1 MVYKKENYYDK
12 KYFCEEIYSHNF
24 GGKSMRHKKKVAYKI
39 TGCILTLQVF
49 VFAALYMFVSNT
61 ITENIRENTIH
72 SMQTIVDDRSQII
85 ESYVRETENYLT
97 AYSRAGEISQ
107 LLRNPSDTA
116 AVEAAQKY
124 TEVFGRDID
133 NLEGIYT
140 SEWNTH
146 VLAHTSEAV
155 VGIATREGEALEELQ
170 EAMLKADG
178 VYNAGFIFS
187 PASGKQIVSMYRACM
202 DSQGNPVGLVGAG
215 IYISGLKEALDS
227 LPTAGLE
234 NAKYYLINTQT
245 GEYIFH
251 ENTGMLGHEAK
262 EEFITGILDEI
273 NANGTAVTDYVEYA
287 DRGED
292 SIAAYHYIADRG
304 WLFLLTDTADEIF
317 QTANVARAQLSVL
330 CLIALAF
337 LAGTTYAV
345 ISGFMK
351 PLSPITE
358 TLLRIADRDIR
369 NGAEV
374 QKYKG
379 RNDDLGDMAK
389 ASGGVIQSL
398 NVIVGTL
405 KDCCAKLED
414 KAAMLKGSSA
424 NLVDCVTDNISTTQ
438 ELSASM
444 ENVNQAIERINDEIG
459 CMHNSISEVADSL
472 KSSFA
477 SSNVLMQEATKMR
490 ESADG
495 SFRSTREQLEYT
507 RASVE
512 EALQSLNNLSQINGM
527 ATGILEIATQ
537 TNLLSINAA
546 IEAARSGEM
555 GRGFAVVAREIGNL
569 AETSKN
575 TAENIRKLCES
586 SNDSIDEVNKC
597 VAMIMQYM
605 EGEVLDSFGDF
616 AEKSN
621 HYSVSVEAIKRDI
634 EKLGVFV
641 GNLQTSITG
650 IFDNIMNVKDIS
662 EQNNDA
668 INVIVMKSE
677 STALI
682 ADEILKQSEENTS
695 MADSLGQIVNEFTV
709 N

>member
-1 MVYKKENYYDK
+1 MK
-12 KYFCEEIYSHNF
+12 
-24 GGKSMRHKKKVAYKI
+24 RKKKVAYKI
-39 TGCILTLQVF
+39 TGCILTLQVI
-49 VFAALYMFVSNT
+49 VFMALYLFVSNT
-61 ITENIRENTIH
+61 ITGNIRENTID

-107 LLRNPSDTA
+107 LLMNPSDADA
-116 AVEAAQKY
+116 AAAAQEY
-124 TEVFGRDID
+124 TEVFGSDID

-140 SEWNTH
+140 SGWDTH
-146 VLAHTSEAV
+146 VLAHTSKDV
-155 VGIATREGEALEELQ
+155 VGITTREGEALKTLQ
-170 EAMLKADG
+170 NAMLEAEG

-187 PASGKQIVSMYRACM
+187 PASGRQILSMYRACM

-234 NAKYYLINTQT
+234 NAKYYLVNTQT
-245 GEYIFH
+245 GEYIFN

-262 EEFITGILDEI
+262 EEFVVNIIEELKSGE
-273 NANGTAVTDYVEYA
+273 GTVTDYVEYS
-287 DRGED
+287 DKGEEN
-292 SIAAYHYIADRG
+292 IAAYHYIADRD

-317 QTANVARAQLSVL
+317 RTANVARVQLLIL
-330 CLIALAF
+330 CLIALAL
-337 LAGTTYAV
+337 LAGATYAV
-345 ISGFMK
+345 ISGFMR
-351 PLSPITE
+351 PLSPITK
-358 TLLRIADRDIR
+358 TLLQIADRDISDV
-369 NGAEV
+369 AEV

-379 RNDDLGDMAK
+379 RNDDLGEMAS
-389 ASGGVIQSL
+389 ASGSVIQSL
-398 NVIVGTL
+398 NTIVGTL

-414 KAAMLKGSSA
+414 KAVMLRGSSA

-459 CMHNSISEVADSL
+459 CMHHSISDVAASL
-472 KSSFA
+472 QNSFA
-477 SSNVLMQEATKMR
+477 SSDVLMQEATKMR

-495 SFRSTREQLEYT
+495 SFKNTREQLEQT
-507 RASVE
+507 RESVK
-512 EALQSLNNLSQINGM
+512 EALQSLNKLSQINGM
-527 ATGILEIATQ
+527 ATAILEIATQ

-555 GRGFAVVAREIGNL
+555 GRGFAVVAGEIGNL

-575 TAENIRKLCES
+575 TATNIRELCES

-605 EGEVLDSFGDF
+605 EGEVLDSFEDF

-621 HYSVSVEAIKRDI
+621 HYSVSVEAIKQDI
-634 EKLGVFV
+634 EKLGEFV
-641 GNLQTSITG
+641 ENLQVSITE
-650 IFDNIMNVKDIS
+650 IFDNIMSVKDIS
-662 EQNNDA
+662 EQNNGA
-668 INVIVMKSE
+668 INVIVKKSE

-682 ADEILKQSEENTS
+682 AADILSQSEENTS
-695 MADSLGQIVNEFTV
+695 MADSLGGIVNEFTMKC
-709 N
+709 